1 MKGIIP
7 TVIGGYP
14 RPDWFKAH
22 LKNCEGLQKA
32 YLGGMDAE
40 YRRAVKEV
48 LAVQKNEGIVLC
60 TDGQLLWQDM
70 LCHLCTRLSGFEMGG
85 LIRYFDNNN
94 YYRMPEAKAGIE
106 RDGELVVSEY
116 KEAKK
121 YAPGIKPVLSC
132 YSLAQLSK
140 NSFYKDKK
148 DFILDLAKAMNREA
162 KELAAAGAK
171 YIQVDEPAI
180 LYAGK
185 EDIDAAKDAFCI
197 LTRGVGAKFIIATYY
212 KGAGNVFPELLDFP
226 VDVIG
231 LDYVEGYAENIGLL
245 KEYAPKKILQAGIVD
260 GRTTRMEKK
269 ESVRKKIDEI
279 SALTGPDLFVS
290 PNTGLEY
297 LPYQK
302 AGEKLSVLCGALEE
316 GAK

>member
-1 MKGIIP
+1 MKDIIP

-22 LKNCEGLQKA
+22 LKSCEGSQKA
-32 YLGGMDAE
+32 YSGGMDAE
-40 YRRAVKEV
+40 YQRAVKEV
-48 LAVQKNEGIVLC
+48 VTAQKDAGIMLC
-60 TDGQLLWQDM
+60 ADGQLLWQDM
-70 LCHLCTRLSGFEMGG
+70 LCYLCAKLSGFEMGG

-94 YYRMPEAKAGIE
+94 YYRMPEAKARIE

-121 YAPGIKPVLSC
+121 YALEIKPVLSC

-148 DFILDLAKAMNREA
+148 EFILDLAKAMNLEA
-162 KELAAAGAK
+162 RELAAAGAK
-171 YIQVDEPAI
+171 YIQVDEPAL

-185 EDIDAAKDAFCI
+185 EDIITAKEAFDV
-197 LTRGVGAKFIIATYY
+197 LTRGIGAKFIIATYY

-231 LDYVEGYAENIGLL
+231 LDYVEGYAENLGLL
-245 KEYAPKKILQAGIVD
+245 EEYAPKKILQAGVVD

-269 ESVRKKIDEI
+269 EFVRKKIDEI

-302 AGEKLSVLCGALEE
+302 AGEKISVLCGAIRED
-316 GAK
+316 AK